1 MLLASEN
8 LSNIAGITAFTALI
22 GITVVWLARVTG
34 RWFKGAIVD
43 SVSDG
48 IREITAPDLAALA
61 ESVTTSIDELSASIG
76 KAIEELSAINGAQH
90 ELVDGR
96 LTVVEARLTDVEVRL
111 IAVERGMGIRSPQSR
126 TRVSDGRVEVKPE
139 PTEGVSNG

>member
-1 MLLASEN
+1 VDDPGNFAGV
-8 LSNIAGITAFTALI
+8 AGIAAFLAIVTFAAVALAK
-22 GITVVWLARVTG
+22 VLG
-34 RWFKGAIVD
+34 RWFRSAIVD

-61 ESVTTSIDELSASIG
+61 DSVTKSIDELSASIG
-76 KAIEELSAINGAQH
+76 KAIEELAVINGAQH

-96 LTVVEARLTDVEVRL
+96 LTVVETRLTDVEHRL
-111 IAVERGMGIRSPQSR
+111 MAVEKGMGIRSPESR
-126 TRVSDGRVEVKPE
+126 TRVSDGRVEVKTQ